1 MTVTMDHHTTA
12 AGLYE
17 NRRSTREIREIL
29 MGGSNRLSKSQAN
42 SACKTARKHL
52 GIYVS
57 QSKIDK
63 QAAKVAKAEAHR
75 LAEEEKRN
83 KMHRDAQATV

>member
-1 MTVTMDHHTTA
+1 MTVTMNHHA
-12 AGLYE
+12 AAEKLYKDG
-17 NRRSTREIREIL
+17 RATREVREIL
-29 MGGSNRLSKSQAN
+29 MGTGQYLTKSQAN
-42 SACKTARKHL
+42 SCCKTARKHL

-57 QSKIDK
+57 QRKIDR
-63 QAAKVAKAEAHR
+63 ANAKVARDQAHR